1 MGKFTDKALEVK
13 AQQDEERQEL
23 MNMLAEAV
31 ETVYQADMEVINNVQ
46 HYDEAHRQAV
56 LQDP

>member
-13 AQQDEERQEL
+13 AQQDAERQEL

-31 ETVYQADMEVINNVQ
+31 ETVYQADMEVINN
-46 HYDEAHRQAV
+46 A
-56 LQDP
+56 